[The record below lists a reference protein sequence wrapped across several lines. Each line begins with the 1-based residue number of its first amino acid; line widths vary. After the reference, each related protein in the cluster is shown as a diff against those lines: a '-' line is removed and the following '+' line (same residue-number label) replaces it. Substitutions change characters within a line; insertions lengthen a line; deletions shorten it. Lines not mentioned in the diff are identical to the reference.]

1 MSEDL
6 ICRLCEHLCLSEID
20 LEEHIDTHHS
30 DIFIASNMKTVQ
42 KAGPSNKPVTPR
54 AGPSNQ
60 QVQPGTGRKQLDK
73 SYKQKVEQSLRS
85 QSKSST
91 PKAKPIQTTNAAKDL
106 TGPSQDQV
114 TK

>member
-1 MSEDL
+1 MSTDWECCFCKYFSSSEKDL
-6 ICRLCEHLCLSEID
+6 K
-20 LEEHIDTHHS
+20 EHIYTDHS
-30 DIFIASNMKTVQ
+30 DIFRTSNMKTVQ
-42 KAGPSNKPVTPR
+42 QAGPSNKPVTPR

-85 QSKSST
+85 QAKSST

>member
-1 MSEDL
+1 
-6 ICRLCEHLCLSEID
+6 
-20 LEEHIDTHHS
+20 
-30 DIFIASNMKTVQ
+30 MKTVQ
-42 KAGPSNKPVTPR
+42 QAGPSNKPVTPR

-85 QSKSST
+85 QAKSST
-91 PKAKPIQTTNAAKDL
+91 PNAKPIQTTNAAKDL